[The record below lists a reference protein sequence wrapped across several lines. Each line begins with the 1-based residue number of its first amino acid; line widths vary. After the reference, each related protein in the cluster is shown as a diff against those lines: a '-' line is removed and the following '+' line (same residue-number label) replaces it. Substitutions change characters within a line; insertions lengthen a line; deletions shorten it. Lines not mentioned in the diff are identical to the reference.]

1 MGSYFSEQK
10 TFNIWQKLIYKITKI
25 ETEMQN
31 VQEVFNK
38 IREMKKEQKDLRD
51 MYKDALVQADEY
63 EEIVEEIKTLR
74 EKKKQIETRIQAE
87 LGRAWEKFDDLKR
100 EVETE
105 KEMLNDIALT
115 TLMKGETVE
124 VKDEFDNAYEPVWK
138 VNFKKANGG
147 TTTGE

>member
-1 MGSYFSEQK
+1 
-10 TFNIWQKLIYKITKI
+10 
-25 ETEMQN
+25 MQN

-51 MYKDALVQADEY
+51 MYKDALAQADEY
-63 EEIVEEIKTLR
+63 EELVEEIATLR

-124 VKDEFDNAYEPVWK
+124 VKDEFDNAYEPIWK

-147 TTTGE
+147 TTTGN

>member
-1 MGSYFSEQK
+1 
-10 TFNIWQKLIYKITKI
+10 
-25 ETEMQN
+25 MQN
-31 VQEVFNK
+31 AQEVFNK

-51 MYKDALVQADEY
+51 MYKDALAQADEY
-63 EEIVEEIKTLR
+63 EELVEEIATLR

-124 VKDEFDNAYEPVWK
+124 VKDEFDNAYEPTWK

-147 TTTGE
+147 TTTGK